1 MAKQRP
7 MAKISDVLLKIAKK
21 FDLEIKIVEHT
32 INKNW
37 TKLVGERIASHTKP
51 DTVSYRKLLVYVDSP
66 AWMQQLTFLK
76 EDIIKNINEAS
87 GRQIIKDIKFR
98 IGDVAKDASA
108 ENKRPDE
115 RMEYRLLTK
124 DDLIFADEVTKPIGD
139 DETKGRAK
147 KAVIKYLTAKS
158 KK

>member
-7 MAKISDVLLKIAKK
+7 MARISDVILKIARK
-21 FDLEIKIVEHT
+21 FDIEIKLFEHT
-32 INKNW
+32 INSQW
-37 TKLVGERIASHTKP
+37 EEIVGDRIASHTRP
-51 DTVSYRKLLVYVDSP
+51 DTISYRILTVYVDSSV
-66 AWMQQLTFLK
+66 WMQQLIFLK
-76 EDIIKNINEAS
+76 DNIVKKINEKT

-98 IGDVAKDASA
+98 IGDVTKDEVT
-108 ENKRPDE
+108 ENKRPDV
-115 RMEYRLLTK
+115 RMEHRLLTK
-124 DDLIFADEVTKPIGD
+124 DDLIFADEVTKPISD

>member
-7 MAKISDVLLKIAKK
+7 MARISDVILKIARK
-21 FDLEIKIVEHT
+21 FDIEIRLFEHT
-32 INKNW
+32 ISKRW
-37 TKLVGERIASHTKP
+37 EEIVGEKVALHTKP
-51 DTVSYRKLLVYVDSP
+51 DTISYRILTVYVDSSV
-66 AWMQQLTFLK
+66 WMQQLTFLK
-76 EDIIKNINEAS
+76 DNIVKKINEVT

-115 RMEYRLLTK
+115 RMEHRLLTK

-147 KAVIKYLTAKS
+147 KAVIKYLTAKN